1 MPLFYFHI
9 REDGFLREDPEG
21 AEFATLEQATE
32 EAVRSAQ
39 EILAEK
45 VSQGKVVDG
54 QVFEITDE
62 EGAVRATIPFKS
74 FLRLE

>member
-1 MPLFYFHI
+1 
-9 REDGFLREDPEG
+9 LRKDPEG
-21 AEFATLEQATE
+21 SEFATIEQAAE

-45 VSQGKVVDG
+45 VSQGRVVDG

-62 EGAVRATIPFKS
+62 EGTVRATIPFRS
-74 FLRLE
+74 VLRLE